1 MWMMQERILPAWL
14 MIKKK
19 EPDYTVKC
27 RFCDELLFMKEDDQK
42 HGYKH
47 RYTAAIV
54 SESIVDGK
62 VRGKITAYTWLKIK
76 YCPYCGRKY

>member
-1 MWMMQERILPAWL
+1 M
-14 MIKKK
+14 
-19 EPDYTVKC
+19 
-27 RFCDELLFMKEDDQK
+27 K

>member
-14 MIKKK
+14 MIKKN
-19 EPDYTVKC
+19 EPDYTV
-27 RFCDELLFMKEDDQK
+27 K

>member
-1 MWMMQERILPAWL
+1 MNES
-14 MIKKK
+14 
-19 EPDYTVKC
+19 KC
-27 RFCDELLFMKEDDQK
+27 KFCDELLFMKEDDKK

-62 VRGKITAYTWLKIK
+62 IRGKCTTYIWKKIK
-76 YCPYCGRKY
+76 YCPCCGKKLI

>member
-1 MWMMQERILPAWL
+1 M
-14 MIKKK
+14 
-19 EPDYTVKC
+19 KC
-27 RFCDELLFMKEDDQK
+27 RFCDELLFMKEVHHK

-47 RYTAAIV
+47 RYTAEIV

-62 VRGKITAYTWLKIK
+62 VRGKITTYTCLKIK